1 MTEQS
6 RPSSASQASGPKET
20 TAQNATLQSA
30 TAAKAVAGPLTVR
43 DLIVLGSVLI
53 IFVASLVP
61 IVNTL
66 AGSLNLWNTSGLFY
80 IGIGVVLPLVV
91 GGLFLARRMSPAAKV
106 RIGSLSIDQFGS
118 VVAAFATY
126 FFFVGTVSN
135 FGIAFLIGLIGSL
148 LLLVSTVCAQW
159 IPVLA
164 ADFTGRV
171 EVPAPLAARDA
182 VPAVKRPGS
191 PKPVAAQMGAAQQ
204 NAGQQ
209 PYGQGAPV
217 SGASAQYVPGQ
228 QGVAQ
233 QGGAQQSPG
242 AQQGGWNGAPAASK
256 HNQAGQIFTPAKE
269 NSAGAGAGAV
279 AGFGAGA
286 GVGASA
292 AAGSAAATTQAATS
306 SAAAATPSTGAAAT
320 AGTGASAGT
329 AGAAAPATAA
339 SAESGS
345 ARSTPSGDQSA
356 ATHTAA
362 QPSVQTP
369 AAAQGNF
376 GATSA
381 TAAKETEAKEV
392 VATTLNPQVP
402 EALKSEAV
410 KPAAASENPFAPSAN
425 RESITATVNPSVA
438 PVVAE
443 PFWFAVDRPQNAID
457 EKTRQFA
464 FKLVPGAWI
473 LALEDRGNSFLVQDS
488 RGKTG
493 LLLDLV
499 GIERASDSQ

>member
-191 PKPVAAQMGAAQQ
+191 PKPVAAQMVLRSRMLVSSLTARGPGFGSSGPVCTRP
-204 NAGQQ
+204 AGC
-209 PYGQGAPV
+209 
-217 SGASAQYVPGQ
+217 SSAGRR
-228 QGVAQ
+228 
-233 QGGAQQSPG
+233 
-242 AQQGGWNGAPAASK
+242 
-256 HNQAGQIFTPAKE
+256 PAKPRRP
-269 NSAGAGAGAV
+269 AGRL
-279 AGFGAGA
+279 
-286 GVGASA
+286 
-292 AAGSAAATTQAATS
+292 
-306 SAAAATPSTGAAAT
+306 
-320 AGTGASAGT
+320 
-329 AGAAAPATAA
+329 
-339 SAESGS
+339 E
-345 ARSTPSGDQSA
+345 RC
-356 ATHTAA
+356 
-362 QPSVQTP
+362 
-369 AAAQGNF
+369 
-376 GATSA
+376 
-381 TAAKETEAKEV
+381 
-392 VATTLNPQVP
+392 
-402 EALKSEAV
+402 
-410 KPAAASENPFAPSAN
+410 
-425 RESITATVNPSVA
+425 
-438 PVVAE
+438 
-443 PFWFAVDRPQNAID
+443 
-457 EKTRQFA
+457 
-464 FKLVPGAWI
+464 PGH
-473 LALEDRGNSFLVQDS
+473 S
-488 RGKTG
+488 
-493 LLLDLV
+493 
-499 GIERASDSQ
+499 